1 MGKAAKGTAKFK
13 TLKEEQEIDL
23 RYEKYK
29 NIIAELTIMS
39 DIFMRNV
46 LKKQACTEHLLQVI
60 MGRDDLQIK
69 GQILQKDYKN
79 LQGRSAVLDCVACDR
94 EKKRYNVEIQQ
105 ESEGASAKR
114 ARYHS
119 ALMDMNI
126 LESGQGFNE
135 LPGSYI
141 IFITR
146 EDVLGYGLPI
156 YHIDR
161 RIKEVKEDFPDETH
175 IIYVN
180 VKMKNEKTKL
190 GRLMHDLQC
199 KNADEMYSEILA
211 ERVRELKETPE
222 GVENMCRE
230 MDEIYHEGIEVGEKR
245 GERRGEKRGKKQ
257 GEMKAKKE
265 TAVTLL
271 EMGMSVDKIALAVK
285 ESTDLVQ
292 KWIAEGM
299 AAVK

>member
-69 GQILQKDYKN
+69 EQILQKDYKN

-146 EDVLGYGLPI
+146 EDVLGDGLPI